1 MVIIIWSLSLR
12 HFFSIKNK
20 YKHGKPLL
28 YNRFEKKKKKKKNE
42 GSWFDCA
49 HNQSSPTGVQSI
61 TWKTIK
67 QSSDLIMNTP
77 NNKCCNSTSQRL
89 LSLIINI
96 LVWCEDKSGS
106 H

>member
-1 MVIIIWSLSLR
+1 ME
-12 HFFSIKNK
+12 N
-20 YKHGKPLL
+20 L
-28 YNRFEKKKKKKKNE
+28 YYTIDLKKKKKIMK
-42 GSWFDCA
+42 GSGLTVPIINLLPPEY
-49 HNQSSPTGVQSI
+49 NQSHG
-61 TWKTIK
+61 K
-67 QSSDLIMNTP
+67 QLNNLSDLIMNTP